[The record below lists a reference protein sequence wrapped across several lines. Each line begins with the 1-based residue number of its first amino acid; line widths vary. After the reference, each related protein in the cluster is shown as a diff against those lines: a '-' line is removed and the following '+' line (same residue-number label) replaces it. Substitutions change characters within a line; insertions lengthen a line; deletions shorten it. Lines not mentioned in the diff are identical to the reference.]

1 MHAPFALGLAWPVD
15 HLSTVAAFYRAPGR
29 PPAVQ
34 LPSLF
39 VVIRAPAEPEEREG
53 TLPDAVPKL
62 ELI

>member
-15 HLSTVAAFYRAPGR
+15 HLSTVAAFYRAPGPR

-39 VVIRAPAEPEEREG
+39 VVIRAPAEPEEEG
-53 TLPDAVPKL
+53 RDAS
-62 ELI
+62 